1 MSDADDSLIRMAAS
15 HAEATAFPTAAA
27 WRLWLAEHHADSGG
41 LWLKLA
47 KKAAP
52 EPTLTYAEALD
63 EALCFGWIDAQTRGL
78 DEQYWLKRFTPRTS
92 GSRWSKINTAK
103 ADALIAAGRMR
114 PAGLAEVERAQADG
128 RWAAAYAGPGTIEV
142 PGDLAEALAARPEA
156 AAFFT
161 TLTSI
166 NRYAILYR
174 LTTVKRAETRAR
186 KIAQYVEMLAEHK
199 TLH

>member
-1 MSDADDSLIRMAAS
+1 MTAS
-15 HAEATAFPTAAA
+15 APEATAFPTAAA
-27 WRLWLAEHHADSGG
+27 WRSWLARHHADSAG

-47 KKAAP
+47 KGAASA
-52 EPTLTYAEALD
+52 PTLSYAEALD

-103 ADALIAAGRMR
+103 ADALIAAGRMH
-114 PAGLAEVERAQADG
+114 PAGLAAVERARADG
-128 RWAAAYAGPGTIEV
+128 RWDAAYAGPRTIEV
-142 PGDLAEALAARPEA
+142 PGDLADALAARPDA
-156 AAFFT
+156 ASFFG

-186 KIAQYVEMLAEHK
+186 KIAQYVDMLAEHK

>member
-1 MSDADDSLIRMAAS
+1 M
-15 HAEATAFPTAAA
+15 
-27 WRLWLAEHHADSGG
+27 
-41 LWLKLA
+41 
-47 KKAAP
+47 
-52 EPTLTYAEALD
+52 PTLSYAEALD

-103 ADALIAAGRMR
+103 ADALIAAGRMH
-114 PAGLAEVERAQADG
+114 PAGLAEVGRARADG
-128 RWAAAYAGPGTIEV
+128 RWDAAYAGPRTIEV
-142 PGDLAEALAARPEA
+142 PGDLADALAARPDA
-156 AAFFT
+156 AAFFA

-174 LTTVKRAETRAR
+174 LTTVKRAETRVR
-186 KIAQYVEMLAEHK
+186 KIAQYVDMLAEHK